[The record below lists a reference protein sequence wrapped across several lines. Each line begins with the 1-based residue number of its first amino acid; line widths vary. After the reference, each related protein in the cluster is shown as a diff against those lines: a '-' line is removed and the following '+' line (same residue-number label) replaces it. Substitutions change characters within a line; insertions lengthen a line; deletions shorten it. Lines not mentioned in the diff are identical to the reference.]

1 MPPKQQKLKNDYEF
15 ARLVYSVIKG
25 EMTFIEFRKQQKLYI
40 NAPTRIRAFFKIFDQ
55 DKLKEE
61 LTEKGF
67 TGNYDEQPITILYPL
82 LTKLNFVKIPIRKD
96 SIGKTTLSCG
106 RKRKI

>member
-15 ARLVYSVIKG
+15 ARLVYSVIRG
-25 EMTFIEFRKQQKLYI
+25 ETSFNEFRKQHKLYI